1 MSKIQDLWSI
11 DICTVKCVPNMIG
24 GPYTIHKYDCDEPEI
39 RISGNE
45 IYRCELTDV

>member
-1 MSKIQDLWSI
+1 
-11 DICTVKCVPNMIG
+11 MIG